1 MEQSKRDKLILDN
14 QRLAYYLYEQLS
26 KTDIV
31 KSNKDDIVSEGM
43 LGLIKAADT
52 FDESKGNRFSTFAG
66 LCIRN
71 QMLMYIRKLNKN
83 WHKEVSLYTP
93 IGEDNEG
100 NQLCYAD
107 VIQGD
112 VKEFGEGN
120 NRILLKESIDKLP
133 EKDKEIM
140 LAVITGYKQREIAA
154 MMGGAAI
161 LHITANKANK
171 KKTEIRSLEFRS
183 SNDKIYCAAETVC
196 KHNDTIKCGYA
207 LTVLPFIES

>member
-14 QRLAYYLYEQLS
+14 QRLVYYLYEQLS

-43 LGLIKAADT
+43 LGLIKAANT
-52 FDESKGNRFSTFAG
+52 FDETKGYQFSTYAG

-71 QMLMYIRKLNKN
+71 AMLMYIRKLNKH
-83 WHKEVSLYTP
+83 WHKEISLYTP
-93 IGEDNEG
+93 IGEDSEG

-107 VIQGD
+107 VIQSDGED
-112 VKEFGEGN
+112 FGEGN
-120 NRILLKESIDKLP
+120 NRILLRESIGKLP

-161 LHITANKANK
+161 LHITANKTHK
-171 KKTEIRSLEFRS
+171 KKIEIRSLEFRS
-183 SNDKIYCAAETVC
+183 SDDKINGTAKAIGKQNNVV
-196 KHNDTIKCGYA
+196 K
-207 LTVLPFIES
+207 FW

>member
-14 QRLAYYLYEQLS
+14 QRLVYHLYEQLS

-43 LGLIKAADT
+43 LGLIKAANT
-52 FDESKGNRFSTFAG
+52 FDETKGYQFSTYAG

-71 QMLMYIRKLNKN
+71 AMLMYIRKLNKH
-83 WHKEVSLYTP
+83 WHKEISLYTP
-93 IGEDNEG
+93 IGEDSEG

-107 VIQGD
+107 VIQSDGED
-112 VKEFGEGN
+112 FGEGN
-120 NRILLKESIDKLP
+120 NRILLRESIGKLP

-154 MMGGAAI
+154 MMGVQQ
-161 LHITANKANK
+161 
-171 KKTEIRSLEFRS
+171 S
-183 SNDKIYCAAETVC
+183 SISRR
-196 KHNDTIKCGYA
+196 IKRIKRK
-207 LTVLPFIES
+207 LKSEV

>member
-14 QRLAYYLYEQLS
+14 QRLVYYLYEQLS

-52 FDESKGNRFSTFAG
+52 FDETKGYQFCTYAG

-71 QMLMYIRKLNKN
+71 SMLMYIRKLNKH
-83 WHKEVSLYTP
+83 WHKEISLYTP

-107 VIQGD
+107 IIQSD
-112 VKEFGEGN
+112 TEDFGEGN
-120 NRILLKESIDKLP
+120 NRILLREGIDKLA

-154 MMGGAAI
+154 MMGVQQSSI
-161 LHITANKANK
+161 SRRIKRI
-171 KKTEIRSLEFRS
+171 KTKLKS
-183 SNDKIYCAAETVC
+183 KV
-196 KHNDTIKCGYA
+196 
-207 LTVLPFIES
+207 